1 MCGNGS
7 GPQVFNGQRVYF
19 FIFYYNISATP
30 LPKVVCVVT
39 GAADNC
45 DRFVIII
52 FFPSLT
58 VSTASTVVVRGDLNP
73 RFCSQFSSLFARS
86 PSVCLFDR
94 TCNIILYRV
103 INLTV
108 LAPFFLQQC
117 KSHSKF
123 DILNFYTT

>member
-1 MCGNGS
+1 MCGNDDGARRGN

-19 FIFYYNISATP
+19 ILFIYYNISATP

-52 FFPSLT
+52 FFPPPT
-58 VSTASTVVVRGDLNP
+58 VSTASTVVVRADLHP
-73 RFCSQFSSLFARS
+73 RFCSRFSSLFARS

-94 TCNIILYRV
+94 TYINIIYRV
-103 INLTV
+103 INPTTMVIPLFT
-108 LAPFFLQQC
+108 
-117 KSHSKF
+117 SKM
-123 DILNFYTT
+123 